1 LSIGIYLVLVFW
13 NLPKGD
19 ILENKGASIEQIID
33 ELKTVSEMDFHF
45 ATGRILG
52 SMYTEP
58 HEVAKKAHMMFMEAN
73 LGNPDLY
80 PGTKQLESEV
90 IRMLGELLHNPE
102 AHGQVLGGG
111 TESNITALW
120 IARKLTGK
128 TEVVFPK
135 STHFSIMKAVDLLK
149 LTPIEIELDEKY
161 QMDVSEVEDKI
172 SDNTAAVFANA
183 GTTELG
189 VIDPVEKLSDICQE
203 KTFLHVDA
211 VFGGF
216 VIPFLKEL
224 GFDTPGYDF
233 KLPGVSTI
241 SIDPH
246 KMGFS
251 TIPSGALLYPEKEFI
266 KTIEIEASYLISIRH
281 AALSGTRASAGVA
294 SAYAVMKHLGRNGY
308 RDIVKN
314 CMDSTF
320 YLKERAGEL
329 GLNLVREPVMNILG
343 FEMKNPGKVQKELF
357 KLNWHT
363 SKGRFPCCLRVVC
376 MPHVTR
382 EVIDTFIPDL
392 KAVCEKVGEI

>member
-1 LSIGIYLVLVFW
+1 M
-13 NLPKGD
+13 
-19 ILENKGASIEQIID
+19 D
-33 ELKTVSEMDFHF
+33 ELKEASDNDFHF
-45 ATGRILG
+45 ASGRILG

-58 HEVAKKAHMMFMEAN
+58 HEVAKQAHMMFMEAN

-80 PGTKQLESEV
+80 PGTQNLETEV
-90 IRMLGELLHNPE
+90 IRMLGELLHNPN

-149 LTPIEIELDEKY
+149 LTPVEIELDENY

-172 SDNTAAVFANA
+172 TDNTAAVFANA

-189 VIDPVEKLSDICQE
+189 VIDPIETLSDICQE

-216 VIPFLKEL
+216 MIPFLTDL
-224 GFDTPGYDF
+224 GYEIPKYDF

-251 TIPSGALLYPEKEFI
+251 TIPSGVLLYPEKEFI

-294 SAYAVMKHLGRNGY
+294 AAYAVMKHLGRDGY
-308 RDIVKN
+308 REIVKN
-314 CMDSTF
+314 CMESTF
-320 YLKERAGEL
+320 YLKDRAEEL
-329 GLNLVREPVMNILG
+329 GLRLVREPVMNILG
-343 FEMKNPGKVQKELF
+343 FEMKDPSKVQKELF

-363 SKGRFPCCLRVVC
+363 SKGKFPCCLRIVC

-382 EVIDTFIPDL
+382 KVIDEFIPDL
-392 KAVCEKVGEI
+392 KNVCEKAGEI

>member
-1 LSIGIYLVLVFW
+1 MEQVL
-13 NLPKGD
+13 
-19 ILENKGASIEQIID
+19 D
-33 ELKTVSEMDFHF
+33 ELKTASEMDFHF

-80 PGTKQLESEV
+80 PGTQKLETEV
-90 IRMLGELLHNPE
+90 IRMLGELLHNPN

-128 TEVVFPK
+128 NEVVFPK

-149 LTPIEIELDEKY
+149 LKPIEIGLDDKY
-161 QMDVSEVEDKI
+161 QMDISEAEDKI
-172 SDNTAAVFANA
+172 TENTAAVFANA

-189 VIDPVEKLSDICQE
+189 VVDPIEKLSEICQG

-216 VIPFLKEL
+216 VIPFLEEL
-224 GFDTPGYDF
+224 GYETLKYDF
-233 KLPGVSTI
+233 ELPGVSTI

-294 SAYAVMKHLGRNGY
+294 SAYAVMKYLGRDGY
-308 RDIVKN
+308 LEIVKN

-320 YLKERAGEL
+320 YLKERAEEL

-343 FEMKNPGKVQKELF
+343 FQMKDPGKVQKELF

-363 SKGRFPCCLRVVC
+363 SKGKFPCCLRVVC

-382 EVIDTFIPDL
+382 EVIDEFIPDL
-392 KAVCEKVGEI
+392 KSVSEKAGEI